1 MFIIKSRISV
11 LLALLCFF
19 SLPLLAQQK
28 PEAEAPKPVA
38 IVSGLKGK
46 IFEIKYREPRE
57 IYGTVMVLGSGA
69 PGATM
74 SYNQETRTLTVRDYP
89 ENLATIEE
97 AIKRLDVPRPNR
109 PVEPDIELHIH
120 VLLASQEAMGTAPY
134 PKELEAVVKQLQTTL
149 NYQHYSLLTSIV
161 QRTKGTSQVG
171 GDGNVA
177 IKAGD
182 LPGYLTYKY
191 WINRIVP
198 EMGENNS
205 MSLLFRE
212 FAFELNGQ
220 QKMAELIGS
229 GRISTTLS
237 LRDGEKVV
245 VGTAA
250 LRDKGMIVVL
260 TAKVMK

>member
-1 MFIIKSRISV
+1 MFIVKSKV
-11 LLALLCFF
+11 LIVFSLLCLF
-19 SLPLLAQQK
+19 SLPSMAQQK
-28 PEAEAPKPVA
+28 PPAETPKPVEV
-38 IVSGLKGK
+38 VSGLKGK

-57 IYGTVMVLGSGA
+57 IHATVMVLGSGA

-74 SYNQETRTLTVRDYP
+74 TYSTETRTITVRDYP

-109 PVEPDIELHIH
+109 PIEPDIELHIH
-120 VLLASQEAMGTAPY
+120 VLLAAHEAMGTSAY
-134 PKELEAVVKQLQTTL
+134 PKELEAVVKQLQATL

-161 QRTKGTSQVG
+161 QRTKGTSQLAG
-171 GDGNVA
+171 EGNVA
-177 IKAGD
+177 IKVAE
-182 LPGYLTYKY
+182 LPGYLVYRY
-191 WINRIVP
+191 WIGRIVP

-205 MSLLFRE
+205 LSLSFRD
-212 FAFELNGQ
+212 FTFELSGQ
-220 QKMAELIGS
+220 QKMAELIG
-229 GRISTTLS
+229 GGKISTTFS